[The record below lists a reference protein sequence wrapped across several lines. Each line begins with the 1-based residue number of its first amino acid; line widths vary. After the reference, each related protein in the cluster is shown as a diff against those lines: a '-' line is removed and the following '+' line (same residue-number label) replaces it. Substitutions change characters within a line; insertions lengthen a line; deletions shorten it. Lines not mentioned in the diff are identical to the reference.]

1 MANAQAASLT
11 ARLQLPQSNNNLDM
25 KVVARQGSQCAELS
39 QLFEGIPRADSAII
53 VSAARVTKFARRQT
67 IFFAGD
73 AIKEIVL
80 LTEGS
85 VKITQLGENGSAV
98 ILRLEGPGQI
108 VGSVGSTQRGRHC
121 STAEALLTCR
131 ALVWNAPTFEAL
143 SERFPL
149 LQRNTMRILARRL
162 QMLEGRFREI
172 STERVAPRLARELV
186 RLLPQVGRS
195 VDGALEIN
203 LSREE
208 LAQMT
213 ATTLFTVSRLLSG
226 WERQGILSLRREAV
240 VVKSPLGLLG
250 ISELK

>member
-11 ARLQLPQSNNNLDM
+11 ARLQLPQNKLDM
-25 KVVARQGSQCAELS
+25 KVVARNGSQREELS
-39 QLFEGIPRADSAII
+39 QLFAGIPQADYATI
-53 VSAARVTKFARRQT
+53 VSAARPTKFMRRQT

-98 ILRLEGPGQI
+98 ILRLEGPGEI
-108 VGSVGSTQRGRHC
+108 VGSLGSAQRGRHC
-121 STAEALLTCR
+121 STAEALLPCR

-149 LQRNTMRILARRL
+149 LQRNTMRILAQRL
-162 QMLEGRFREI
+162 QVLEGRFREI

-195 VDGALEIN
+195 VDGVLEIN

-226 WERQGILSLRREAV
+226 WERQGIVTLRREAV
-240 VVKSPLGLLG
+240 IVRSPLGLLG

>member
-11 ARLQLPQSNNNLDM
+11 ARLQLPQNNGLEM
-25 KVVARQGSQCAELS
+25 KVVARQGSQYAELS
-39 QLFEGIPRADSAII
+39 QLFAGIPRADCAII
-53 VSAARVTKFARRQT
+53 VAAAHSTKFPRRQT

-73 AIKEIVL
+73 AIKDIML

-98 ILRLEGPGQI
+98 ILRLEGPGEI
-108 VGSVGSTQRGRHC
+108 VGSLGSAQHGRHK
-121 STAEALLTCR
+121 ALLPCR

-143 SERFPL
+143 SQRFPL
-149 LQRNTMRILARRL
+149 LQRNTMRIMAKRL
-162 QMLEGRFREI
+162 QVLEGRFREI

-186 RLLPQVGRS
+186 RLLPQVGRR

-213 ATTLFTVSRLLSG
+213 ATTLFTVSRLLSS
-226 WERQGILSLRREAV
+226 WEKQGILTLRREV
-240 VVKSPLGLLG
+240 VVVRSPLGLLG

>member
-1 MANAQAASLT
+1 MANAPVV
-11 ARLQLPQSNNNLDM
+11 QLPQNNVNLDL
-25 KVVARQGSQCAELS
+25 KVVACQGSDYSELS
-39 QLFEGIPRADSAII
+39 PLFVGIPRADCANI
-53 VSAARVTKFARRQT
+53 VSAARPTKFARRQT

-73 AIKEIVL
+73 AIREIVL

-98 ILRLEGPGQI
+98 IIRLEGPGEI
-108 VGSVGSTQRGRHC
+108 VGSVGSAQRGRHG
-121 STAEALLTCR
+121 STAEALLSCR

-143 SERFPL
+143 LERFPL
-149 LQRNTMRILARRL
+149 LQRNSKHILAQRL
-162 QMLEGRFREI
+162 QVLEGRFREI
-172 STERVAPRLARELV
+172 STERVAPRLARELI

-203 LSREE
+203 LSQEE

-213 ATTLFTVSRLLSG
+213 ATTMFTVSRLLSS
-226 WERQGILSLRREAV
+226 WAKQGIVTLRRQAILV
-240 VVKSPLGLLG
+240 RSPIGLLG

>member
-11 ARLQLPQSNNNLDM
+11 ARLQLPQNKLDM
-25 KVVARQGSQCAELS
+25 KVVARNGSQREELS
-39 QLFEGIPRADSAII
+39 QLFAGIPQADYATI
-53 VSAARVTKFARRQT
+53 VSAARPTKFMRRQT

-98 ILRLEGPGQI
+98 ILRLEGPGEI
-108 VGSVGSTQRGRHC
+108 VGSVGSAQRGRHC
-121 STAEALLTCR
+121 STAEALLSCR

-149 LQRNTMRILARRL
+149 LQRNTMRILAQRL
-162 QMLEGRFREI
+162 QVLEGRFREI

-195 VDGALEIN
+195 VDGVLEIN
-203 LSREE
+203 LPREE

-226 WERQGILSLRREAV
+226 WERQGIVTLRREAV
-240 VVKSPLGLLG
+240 IVRSPLGLLG